1 MHVCVFG
8 RPPHVAYLA
17 KGGTISTM
25 QDSFPTGGVFRL
37 QALAVQQTDLGNDQW
52 TRRPTLRMICSAPTT
67 DMTNTG
73 RSVCE
78 ERRSAETNMH
88 LLYVGKTL
96 SSDIIKEDTFNEG

>member
-1 MHVCVFG
+1 
-8 RPPHVAYLA
+8 
-17 KGGTISTM
+17 
-25 QDSFPTGGVFRL
+25 
-37 QALAVQQTDLGNDQW
+37 
-52 TRRPTLRMICSAPTT
+52 
-67 DMTNTG
+67 MTNTG